1 MSEIQINTIS
11 LPDGTTSI
19 EINDGSKPTGHIEDL
34 SSFKYERSD
43 IPQNLIDECE
53 KLSEENGIVYFIF
66 DKHTKNV
73 IDKNKSNLSTE
84 EKRDITIDDILDDGN
99 KFYIG
104 SEIEYNE
111 IPSRFAYYD
120 TETKVVGRY
129 NRYDIV
135 LNFFKDLGF
144 QPGFGNFGPEYEQ
157 GFFYVS
163 NNHNRIILRIKPNL
177 FINLKNVDENDKEI
191 TYNGFFS
198 RSKIYEFL
206 KRVIGDSE
214 FKSLV
219 RDSKLEQLFKI

>member
-19 EINDGSKPTGHIEDL
+19 EINDGSKPTGYVEDL
-34 SSFKYERSD
+34 SSFKYERSN

-53 KLSEENGIVYFIF
+53 KLSEENGIVCFIF

-84 EKRDITIDDILDDGN
+84 EKRDIAIDDILDDGD

-104 SEIEYNE
+104 SENEYNE
-111 IPSRFAYYD
+111 MPSRFAYYD

-144 QPGFGNFGPEYEQ
+144 QPGLSNLGPEFEQ
-157 GFFYVS
+157 SFSLRDGDIS
-163 NNHNRIILRIKPNL
+163 LILRIKPNL
-177 FINLKNVDENDKEI
+177 IINITCHKEFYNQSYDGIFSKEGIYKYFKKVLKEDVYKKIIRDKKINDI
-191 TYNGFFS
+191 
-198 RSKIYEFL
+198 L
-206 KRVIGDSE
+206 
-214 FKSLV
+214 L
-219 RDSKLEQLFKI
+219 